1 MEIPLISGILKRYR
15 KRKFVSRLTRRRD
28 TVVLN
33 AVSQGIYFNQ
43 ESEKFLCPCCD
54 QRMCNKKTN
63 GYRIPIIKQFQLD
76 YDVLTAQIA
85 SVQSE

>member
-1 MEIPLISGILKRYR
+1 MKRYR

-28 TVVLN
+28 NVVLS

-54 QRMCNKKTN
+54 QRMCGKKTN
-63 GYRIPIIKQFQLD
+63 GYRIPIIKQYQLE
-76 YDVLTAQIA
+76 YDAITVQIK